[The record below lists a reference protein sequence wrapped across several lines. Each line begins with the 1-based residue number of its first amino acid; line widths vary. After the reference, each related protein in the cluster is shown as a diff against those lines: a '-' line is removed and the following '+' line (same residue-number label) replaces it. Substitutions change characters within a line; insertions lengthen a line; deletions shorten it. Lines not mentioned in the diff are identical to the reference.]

1 MTAVLPLWVLMAVGL
16 MLVCH
21 RLPTLQAPSLRERVL
36 PFLGQPEWRPH
47 SKRAPGG
54 QGSAAKSLVAQL
66 GGWASHLSW
75 VVGGNASAE
84 RRLDS
89 LGDGR
94 TIEQYRLEQLL
105 WGLAGAAS
113 VAALLTLKGVQA
125 SQWLACAIPIGLGGL
140 AGLLARD
147 RRLTTQVRN
156 HSERLRRELPTIV
169 EMLAMTVAAG
179 SGLTSAIER
188 VSAIGS
194 GAVAVQLQRVLA
206 DVRMGLPLVP
216 ALHHMADRSESTELR
231 RFVDAVIVSVERGTP
246 LADVLV
252 AQAADA
258 REAERQALIE
268 SGGRKEIG
276 MMVPVVFLV
285 LPLSVV
291 FVLFPGFYGLQLGS

>member
-1 MTAVLPLWVLMAVGL
+1 MFPLWVLLAVGL
-16 MLVCH
+16 MLVVQY
-21 RLPTLQAPSLRERVL
+21 LPTPQTPSMRERIL
-36 PFLGQPEWRPH
+36 PYLGRPEWRP
-47 SKRAPGG
+47 
-54 QGSAAKSLVAQL
+54 QGSHPMGSRLGTPRTFVARI
-66 GGWASHLSW
+66 GAMASHISW
-75 VVGGNASAE
+75 ISGGNASAQ
-84 RRLDS
+84 RRLDV
-89 LGDGR
+89 LGDSR
-94 TIEQYRLEQLL
+94 PIEQYRLEQMA
-105 WGLAGAAS
+105 WGAVGAAIM
-113 VAALLTLKGVQA
+113 AALLTLKGVQA
-125 SQWLACAIPIGLGGL
+125 NQWASLVLAISLGGFT
-140 AGLLARD
+140 GLLARD
-147 RRLTTQVRN
+147 RRLTTEVRR
-156 HSERLRRELPTIV
+156 HGEKLRAELPTIV

-188 VSAIGS
+188 VSLIGS
-194 GAVAVQLQRVLA
+194 GAVAAEFQRVLA
-206 DVRMGLPLVP
+206 DVRVGLPLIP
-216 ALHHMADRSESTELR
+216 TLHRMADRSESTELR